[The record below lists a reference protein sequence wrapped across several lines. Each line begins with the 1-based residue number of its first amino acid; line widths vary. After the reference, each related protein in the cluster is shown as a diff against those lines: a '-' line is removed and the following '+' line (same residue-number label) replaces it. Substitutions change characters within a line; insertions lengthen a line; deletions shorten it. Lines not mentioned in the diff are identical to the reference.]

1 MELYIEAGQH
11 RYPIILRDSFDALE
25 DSIKKAGIS
34 PQKVCIVAD
43 TNVDPLYGD
52 IVKEHLSQFCR
63 HVVKYAI
70 PAGESSKHLETVEK
84 VYEFCLS
91 HQFDRQSVIVALG
104 GGVVGDLGG
113 FVASTY
119 MRGIGFI
126 QIPTTLLAQNDSSV
140 GGKVGVDFKNHKNMI
155 GAFYQPQLVY
165 MNTATLLTL
174 SERDFASGM
183 AEVIKHGLIRDKV
196 FYNSLK
202 GQAALVKAMDYQAI
216 SQVNLTSCRIKG
228 DVVAQD
234 EKEGSIRK
242 ILNFGHTIGHAIET
256 LSDFG
261 YLHGEAVSLGMVAV
275 AYISFKRDMLTKLEL
290 SSIIDMLQL
299 YDLPTHLSSLLA
311 EDIYEQ
317 LFFDKKISNNTMVF
331 ILLNGIGDCVE
342 VNNIT
347 KEEIINS
354 IGYLQKGE

>member
-1 MELYIEAGQH
+1 M
-11 RYPIILRDSFDALE
+11 
-25 DSIKKAGIS
+25 
-34 PQKVCIVAD
+34 
-43 TNVDPLYGD
+43 
-52 IVKEHLSQFCR
+52 
-63 HVVKYAI
+63 
-70 PAGESSKHLETVEK
+70 
-84 VYEFCLS
+84 
-91 HQFDRQSVIVALG
+91 
-104 GGVVGDLGG
+104 
-113 FVASTY
+113 
-119 MRGIGFI
+119 
-126 QIPTTLLAQNDSSV
+126 
-140 GGKVGVDFKNHKNMI
+140 
-155 GAFYQPQLVY
+155 
-165 MNTATLLTL
+165 
-174 SERDFASGM
+174 
-183 AEVIKHGLIRDKV
+183 
-196 FYNSLK
+196 
-202 GQAALVKAMDYQAI
+202 
-216 SQVNLTSCRIKG
+216 
-228 DVVAQD
+228 AQD